1 MRNLQRI
8 RGHASLLS
16 NSSAAGQPAVPLA
29 PSPPTTICLLKRRE
43 LSTATRRDAFPAPS
57 TARLLARRPTVVR
70 SVLLGPS
77 DSRRLVSTRPSPP
90 RRRGIPPFGQYPQS
104 ITEVEAAD
112 ALGGATYTPAASG
125 ENLEEVGGL
134 DDWWEDPHHWSES
147 YDPPRPFGPTE
158 AAGDKARLLA
168 GLVRQALLE
177 ATAVRAMGKP
187 KDLLKTWA
195 VMSEEAAHGAEGPAA
210 VAGQGDDGLREL
222 AARLLKRLP
231 KNVTMARD
239 SAGAIANAAKLL
251 GGDGQAWTEISLDE
265 DAAFRFAVGCAQTVQ
280 WVEACV
286 VLTDAAPGGETD
298 PAAHRTSHPGPQAHG
313 RRHGGRLARCY
324 DSAPEAS
331 EARTGTAGQ
340 GGGASGAE
348 PEDLQQESDADR
360 QGEDGW
366 ALEGDGG
373 RATEEGLAGDG
384 HGTLQQEC
392 GGEMDHGQVLK
403 GRRLVAGR

>member
-265 DAAFRFAVGCAQTVQ
+265 DAAFRFAVVKRIQQ
-280 WVEACV
+280 
-286 VLTDAAPGGETD
+286 LT
-298 PAAHRTSHPGPQAHG
+298 G
-313 RRHGGRLARCY
+313 RRIPDHKLMGV
-324 DSAPEAS
+324 
-331 EARTGTAGQ
+331 GTAG
-340 GGGASGAE
+340 
-348 PEDLQQESDADR
+348 DLLAATIPPPRPLKLAQELQAKEEVQAVPNLKIYSRRVTPIDK
-360 QGEDGW
+360 EKMV
-366 ALEGDGG
+366 G
-373 RATEEGLAGDG
+373 RWKVMVDELQKRDLPVTGTGRYSKSVEEKWIMG
-384 HGTLQQEC
+384 
-392 GGEMDHGQVLK
+392 K
-403 GRRLVAGR
+403 F